1 MKSVSNVIGDL
12 GAIEAECL
20 FSSQNGKSLGFCIL
34 GEIDLIYPT
43 FYWIAF
49 NVLIVWN
56 R

>member
-20 FSSQNGKSLGFCIL
+20 FSSQNGKSLRFCIL
-34 GEIDLIYPT
+34 GEIDSIYPT

-49 NVLIVWN
+49 NVLIVLN
-56 R
+56 Q